1 MKKPPSTPAP
11 EKPRTSKV
19 RAANEAAQGAGLSA
33 EATVDWLLS
42 KDTFGA
48 PLPEAEPSRG
58 AVRGRRLRALAEA
71 SARQAKRRG
80 R

>member
-1 MKKPPSTPAP
+1 MKKQPADART

-19 RAANEAAQGAGLSA
+19 RAANEAAQAAGLSP
-33 EATVDWLLS
+33 ESTVDWLLS

-58 AVRGRRLRALAEA
+58 AVRGRRLRAFAEA